1 MSKSMVC
8 QSTTDGQE
16 AKVTRHHQPIQLPQW
31 LVSFWNIY
39 MPVRPIRYPA
49 ICATWRLLPRA
60 ARNRCSE
67 VRNVNGRALPLPV
80 VILGVKRMSNARTA
94 KDEQNEREARSDC
107 RDFPLSTCRFAG
119 PHQQCLLWQ

>member
-31 LVSFWNIY
+31 LVSLKNVY

-60 ARNRCSE
+60 ARIWCS
-67 VRNVNGRALPLPV
+67 P
-80 VILGVKRMSNARTA
+80 
-94 KDEQNEREARSDC
+94 EQKTNIYR
-107 RDFPLSTCRFAG
+107 RF
-119 PHQQCLLWQ
+119 